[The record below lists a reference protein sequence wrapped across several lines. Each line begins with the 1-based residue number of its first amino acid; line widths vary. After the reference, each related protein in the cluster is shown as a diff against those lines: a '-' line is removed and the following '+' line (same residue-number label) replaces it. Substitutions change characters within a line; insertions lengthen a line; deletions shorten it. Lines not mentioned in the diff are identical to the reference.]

1 MILVTGGTGLL
12 GSHLLYRL
20 ASEHKELTAL
30 KRPSSD
36 LEKVKQVFGYYTGDG
51 DQTEE
56 LFGRIRWQDVDL
68 MNRVEMG
75 DAMQGAGQVYHCAA
89 MVSFQPG
96 DRKKM
101 ISFNTGIT
109 ANVVDACLASCVD
122 KLVHV
127 SSTAAIGRSPD
138 GSPATENL
146 IWSRTKSSTGY
157 AESKFSSEMEV
168 WRGMEEGLNAVIVN
182 PSIILGAG
190 FWNRGSSEM
199 FHRVAKGL
207 KYASPGITGYVGVQD
222 VVQAMTALMESNLY
236 GERYIL
242 NEGNYSYTEIFTMIG
257 RALGKE
263 RDLKQVGPT
272 LLWNLAR
279 IDSVAAL
286 VRGARIFTTEHARAA
301 FSEVRFSS
309 DKIKRALGME
319 FTPLEQVIKDVAKQY
334 LKDHA

>member
-1 MILVTGGTGLL
+1 
-12 GSHLLYRL
+12 
-20 ASEHKELTAL
+20 
-30 KRPSSD
+30 
-36 LEKVKQVFGYYTGDG
+36 
-51 DQTEE
+51 
-56 LFGRIRWQDVDL
+56 
-68 MNRVEMG
+68 
-75 DAMQGAGQVYHCAA
+75 
-89 MVSFQPG
+89 
-96 DRKKM
+96 
-101 ISFNTGIT
+101 
-109 ANVVDACLASCVD
+109 
-122 KLVHV
+122 
-127 SSTAAIGRSPD
+127 
-138 GSPATENL
+138 
-146 IWSRTKSSTGY
+146 
-157 AESKFSSEMEV
+157 
-168 WRGMEEGLNAVIVN
+168 
-182 PSIILGAG
+182 
-190 FWNRGSSEM
+190 
-199 FHRVAKGL
+199 
-207 KYASPGITGYVGVQD
+207 VQD

>member
-1 MILVTGGTGLL
+1 
-12 GSHLLYRL
+12 
-20 ASEHKELTAL
+20 
-30 KRPSSD
+30 
-36 LEKVKQVFGYYTGDG
+36 
-51 DQTEE
+51 
-56 LFGRIRWQDVDL
+56 
-68 MNRVEMG
+68 MG
-75 DAMQGAGQVYHCAA
+75 DAVHGAGLVFHCAA
-89 MVSFQPG
+89 MVSFQPR
-96 DRKKM
+96 DRRKM

-138 GSPATENL
+138 GSPAAENL

-157 AESKFSSEMEV
+157 AESKFRSEMEV

-242 NEGNYSYTEIFTMIG
+242 SEGNYSYKEIFTMIG

-263 RDLKQVGPT
+263 RDLKQVSPS

-279 IDSVAAL
+279 VDSVAAL
-286 VRGARIFTTEHARAA
+286 IRGVRIFTTEHARAA
-301 FSEVRFSS
+301 FSENRFSS
-309 DKIKRALGME
+309 EKIRKALGME
-319 FTPLEQVIKDVAKQY
+319 FTPLEQVIGEVAGHY
-334 LKDHA
+334 LKDHS